1 MQKNF
6 KYDFSIKTLFTKGI
20 VWVVNKIDFVKI
32 VEKIFLSKAG
42 KLLAHQF
49 STLPESW
56 KAAENVSRM
65 AVDLTLAQLKK
76 EGQTPDQQG
85 IERLIKEIE
94 IQYDRQKHIHTATT
108 LALLFNRIFEHQDQA
123 LPFTSQ
129 NGRDLA
135 HLDKLKDYR
144 KQGLGVV
151 YLINHSSHL
160 DEFLVAT
167 LWQHLALGL
176 PVFAAGQNMMAIKS
190 IASLLMVGSYVV
202 LRQGS
207 SRYQMAA
214 LYNYC
219 RAISMTGEQQGIF
232 LEAWRGG
239 ARSRDGSLRYPK
251 RLVTLRGAID
261 VDTDL
266 VIQPIAL
273 SFSAIPED
281 LPLCSRK
288 SPVSWIRGL
297 GCFRT
302 LLRIPFHP
310 KTFLWKSAK
319 NLYGRAYISVPEPFL
334 LSELKEKHKNDK
346 SGIHLDEFVALSAI
360 KQIAKSKK
368 IMAGQITALGL
379 LKARKAGDISI
390 IDSVKNEMNAARD
403 YHLQTF
409 GAKPDFEDFI
419 LRHSVKE
426 VVADGLGMLAKRKV
440 VRKWRKDKKGYPL
453 VIDEKALSFYA
464 THADRRL
471 YSPTADQNI
480 VIVGAGNWGFA
491 LTSLIGNRVLDD
503 KKYNNASLTLF
514 DPRVDVAE
522 QMGLNRNGSGRFSE
536 NLLPKNCFVTSDFS
550 SAFRK
555 ASDVIMAC
563 KPSDFKNNFKGMLN
577 VSEQPFKVLISTR
590 GFIPEMDTLPYLAA
604 MDLLKESKRK
614 DVRMFTLTGPVDPQ
628 DLVQGKLIKGVLAGV
643 DDGLEEIADLFDT
656 PLVESFI
663 SRDPVGVEIADIL
676 SRAYAVWLNYAESA
690 DLIQNS
696 VETGYL
702 MAQAAEEACAL
713 AVHLGGNPKTFEAGS
728 IPWTATFTS
737 LYLEGLWKEFG
748 QKAGAETKKGRSPQK
763 MLSKI
768 QKQYGDDGFQ
778 VQSILDMESALRCA
792 GRYGLD
798 MPVLKK
804 AVQTFKT
811 ARPEKNS
818 GHGTGNRIEK

>member
-1 MQKNF
+1 MKKNNR
-6 KYDFSIKTLFTKGI
+6 YDFSLKSIFIRLVI
-20 VWVVNKIDFVKI
+20 WLVNKIDFVKI
-32 VEKIFLSKAG
+32 AEKIFLSNAG
-42 KLLAHQF
+42 KKLASQF
-49 STLPESW
+49 SALPESW
-56 KAAENVSRM
+56 ENAEKVSSM
-65 AVDLTLAQLKK
+65 AVALTMSQLKK
-76 EGQTPDQQG
+76 EGHQPEEQE
-85 IERLIKEIE
+85 IKKLIRDIE

-108 LALLFNRIFEHQDQA
+108 LGLLFNQIFEHQDQS

-129 NGRDLA
+129 NGRDLT
-135 HLDKLKDYR
+135 HIDKLKEYR
-144 KQGLGVV
+144 KKGLGVV

-160 DEFLVAT
+160 DEFLVDI

-176 PVFAAGQNMMAIKS
+176 PVFAAGQNMMAISS

-202 LRQGS
+202 LRQGAS
-207 SRYQMAA
+207 KHQMSA

-219 RAISMTGEQQGIF
+219 RALSMAGEQQGIF

-266 VIQPIAL
+266 VVQPIAL

-297 GCFRT
+297 GFFRT
-302 LLRIPFHP
+302 LLKIPFSP

-319 NLYGRAYISVPEPFL
+319 NLYGRAFLSVPEPFL
-334 LSELKEKHKNDK
+334 LSELKEKHKSDK
-346 SGIHLDEFVALSAI
+346 SGIQLDEFVALSAI

-368 IMAGQITALGL
+368 IMASQITALGL
-379 LKARKAGDISI
+379 LKAKKTGDISI
-390 IDSVKNEMNAARD
+390 IDSVKNEMNAVRD

-409 GAKPDFEDFI
+409 GTKPDFEDFI

-426 VVADGLGMLAKRKV
+426 VVADGLGMLARRKV
-440 VRKWRKDKKGYPL
+440 IRKWRKDKKGYPL

-480 VIVGAGNWGFA
+480 VVVGAGNWGFA
-491 LTSLIGNRVLDD
+491 LTTLIGNRILDD
-503 KKYNNASLTLF
+503 KKYNTASLTLF

-522 QMGLNRNGSGRFSE
+522 EMGLNRSGPGRFSE
-536 NLLPKNCFVTSDFS
+536 NLLPKNSFVTSDFS

-555 ASDVIMAC
+555 ASDVIIAC
-563 KPSDFKNNFKGMLN
+563 KPSDFEKNFMGILN
-577 VSEQPFKVLISTR
+577 VSEQPFKALISTR
-590 GFIPEMDTLPYLAA
+590 GFIPDKDTIPYLAA
-604 MDLLKESKRK
+604 INMLRESRRK
-614 DVRMFTLTGPVDPQ
+614 DVTLFTLTGPVDPQ
-628 DLVQGKLIKGVLAGV
+628 SLVNGTMIKGVLAGV
-643 DDGLEEIADLFDT
+643 DRGMEELSDLFDA

-663 SRDPVGVEIADIL
+663 SNDPVGVEIADIL
-676 SRAYAVWLNYAESA
+676 ARIYAIWLNYAESA
-690 DLIQNS
+690 GLIQTS

-702 MAQAAEEACAL
+702 MAQAAEEASAL
-713 AVHLGGNPKTFEAGS
+713 ATHLGGSPRTFEAGS

-748 QKAGAETKKGRSPQK
+748 QKAGTESKKGRSPKK
-763 MLSKI
+763 MLSRI
-768 QKQYGDDGFQ
+768 QKQYGDDGIQ
-778 VQSILDMESALRCA
+778 LQAILDMESALRCA
-792 GRYGLD
+792 AHYNLE
-798 MPVLKK
+798 MPVLAK

-811 ARPEKNS
+811 ARPQKPLEL
-818 GHGTGNRIEK
+818 